1 MGHGVCGTCRHAG
14 VYPSGTLA
22 VASGRIQA
30 RAGRGICPRC
40 RPVQRTRL
48 APPGGAGALRPRTG
62 GGPLRSGAPVSAR
75 QHDPRRPRRLRG
87 ADAADARRR
96 ARTARQPRL
105 PAEGRARLPDVA
117 FDAPADVTAVV
128 RIDELPVT
136 GLAMGRAPPDG
147 GASWPKRTSF
157 PDSAQL
163 AAALG
168 RPVEA
173 RQLLLDADQPQGYR
187 RDWKPG
193 SAGFGPER
201 HLAYA
206 IQWWGLAALTVVLL
220 VVLNLKRRK
229 P

>member
-1 MGHGVCGTCRHAG
+1 MVFAALVVTLVFIHLGRWQWHRAEYKRALAAAFVRDAG
-14 VYPSGTLA
+14 RFSALGSRPLAELARYARVQVAGRYDPAHQFLLDNMTRDGRVGYEVLTPLTLA
-22 VASGRIQA
+22 DGRVLLVN
-30 RAGRGICPRC
+30 RGWLP
-40 RPVQRTRL
+40 
-48 APPGGAGALRPRTG
+48 
-62 GGPLRSGAPVSAR
+62 
-75 QHDPRRPRRLRG
+75 
-87 ADAADARRR
+87 
-96 ARTARQPRL
+96 L

-220 VVLNLKRRK
+220 VVLNLKRR